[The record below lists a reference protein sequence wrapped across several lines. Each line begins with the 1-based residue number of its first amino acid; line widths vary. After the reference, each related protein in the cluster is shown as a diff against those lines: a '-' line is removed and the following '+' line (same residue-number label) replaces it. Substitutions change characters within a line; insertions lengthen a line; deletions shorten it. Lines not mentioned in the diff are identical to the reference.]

1 MLVAGTTKHKSEH
14 KTQHGKPARSITK
27 SEYKEVLQN
36 TLLHEGTKLF
46 KKACI
51 SEWFMQQDNDPCHN
65 VASQIVQDWN
75 VANRSNVQVLLDWP
89 PSSPDLNIIE
99 NVWALVQRQVNSSGC
114 KDFGGSSKMLWNPL
128 LGCLQRLLPTCTT
141 TWEWKLCWRARVAT
155 LSTRF

>member
-27 SEYKEVLQN
+27 FEYREVLQN
-36 TLLHEGTKLF
+36 TLLHEGTKLC

-75 VANRSNVQVLLDWP
+75 VANRSNVQVLLDCP
-89 PSSPDLNIIE
+89 PSSPYLNIIE
-99 NVWALVQRQVNSSGC
+99 NVWALVQRQVNTSGC
-114 KDFGGSSKMLWNPL
+114 KDFGEFKQAVMESFAGLPSEIVANLYNSMGKRMDVVLESEGSYTKY
-128 LGCLQRLLPTCTT
+128 
-141 TWEWKLCWRARVAT
+141 
-155 LSTRF
+155 